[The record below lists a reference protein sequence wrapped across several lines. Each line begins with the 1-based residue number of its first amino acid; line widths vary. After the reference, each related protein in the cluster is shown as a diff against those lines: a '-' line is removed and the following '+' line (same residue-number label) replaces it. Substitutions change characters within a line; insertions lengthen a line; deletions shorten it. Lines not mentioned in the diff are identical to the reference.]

1 MRPAVEEIRLSSV
14 KTNESL
20 VQSRRILGARVDAT
34 SYVDAVN
41 RVTAWARLGESRYV
55 CAASMNN
62 IMEAHDSPEFKA
74 IHNAADLVT
83 PDGTPLV
90 WGLRLLGLKHASR
103 VYGPDLT
110 PALLAAA
117 ERDDIPVGF
126 YGASQE
132 VLDRLLEVVKARWP
146 KLDVRYALSPPFRPL
161 TDEEDATVVR
171 DINSSGTRILFVGL
185 NTPKQ
190 DRWMAAHRGRVD
202 AVMIG
207 VGAAFD
213 FLAGTKPQAPR
224 WLMPLGLEWLFRLI
238 TEPGRLWKRY
248 TKHVPR
254 FAVLLTLQVL
264 IGRRNT

>member
-1 MRPAVEEIRLSSV
+1 M
-14 KTNESL
+14 
-20 VQSRRILGARVDAT
+20 
-34 SYVDAVN
+34 
-41 RVTAWARLGESRYV
+41 
-55 CAASMNN
+55 
-62 IMEAHDSPEFKA
+62 
-74 IHNAADLVT
+74 
-83 PDGTPLV
+83 
-90 WGLRLLGLKHASR
+90 
-103 VYGPDLT
+103 
-110 PALLAAA
+110 
-117 ERDDIPVGF
+117 PVGF

-132 VLDRLLEVVKARWP
+132 VLNRLLDVVKARWP

-238 TEPGRLWKRY
+238 TEPDASGNATQNTCHDLRFCLRCRY
-248 TKHVPR
+248 SSGAETHNPYFLKG
-254 FAVLLTLQVL
+254 FSTTLFLTVQ
-264 IGRRNT
+264 